1 MKFYGH
7 IMVLLILDLFRAFMN
22 NVKLFLVGIVGI
34 IVLATFVL
42 SLDQAIASGK
52 TIPVVTASVV
62 SSPIVTNDATPF
74 KVGAA
79 DFSEVQNKLRQAL
92 QMEVSSIA
100 ESPVAGLLQVMTE
113 RGLFYTSLDGKYF
126 LQARVYNLEEGMR
139 NETEIALGGA
149 RLEGLNA
156 FENDVIEYKAK
167 NEKYVVS
174 VFTDITCGY
183 CRKLHNEMDQ
193 YNDLGITV
201 RYLAFPRGGLQ
212 SKSYQDMVSVWCA
225 ENPQQAMTDAK
236 NGSQVTD
243 KSCETKV
250 AQQYAFGQR
259 MGVNG
264 TPNIVMPDGSV
275 IPGYQPPVQLE
286 QALKALM

>member
-1 MKFYGH
+1 
-7 IMVLLILDLFRAFMN
+7 MVLLILDLFRTLMN
-22 NVKLFLVGIVGI
+22 NVKIFLVGIVGVFI
-34 IVLATFVL
+34 LATFVL

-52 TIPVVTASVV
+52 TTPVVTASVV
-62 SSPIVTNDATPF
+62 SSSIIANDATHT
-74 KVGAA
+74 KIGAA
-79 DFSEVQNKLRQAL
+79 DFSEVQSKLRQAL
-92 QMEVSSIA
+92 QMEVSSVA
-100 ESPVAGLLQVMTE
+100 DSPVAGLLQVMTE
-113 RGLFYTSLDGKYF
+113 RGLFYTSLDAKYF

-139 NETEIALGGA
+139 NETEVALSGA
-149 RLEGLNA
+149 RLEGLET

-167 NEKYVVS
+167 NEKYVVNI
-174 VFTDITCGY
+174 FTDITCGY

-212 SKSYQDMVSVWCA
+212 TKSYQDMVSVWCA
-225 ENPQQAMTDAK
+225 DNPQQAMTEAK
-236 NGSQVTD
+236 NGSQVAD

-259 MGVNG
+259 MGVSG

-275 IPGYQPPVQLE
+275 IPGYQPPAQLE